1 MQPRGQVT
9 VELMLIMAVLLVI
22 LLVSVNI
29 FGTQANSAN
38 SKQALLELRQ
48 NQEKV
53 MDIIYQVSNSPVGTT
68 VVSFVPV
75 SLSDQNFFI
84 VGKNLYGSSAEYDLI
99 TVLPFSGIDSNS
111 FTSGMFIRAARTT
124 RGISIGPAEIA
135 VSEAP
140 GDGGG
145 KGDGD
150 GDDGGD
156 DRG

>member
-1 MQPRGQVT
+1 MQSRAQVT

-53 MDIIYQVSNSPVGTT
+53 MDLIYQVSNSPIGTT
-68 VVSFVPV
+68 VVTFVPV

-84 VGKNLYGSSAEYDLI
+84 SGKNLYGSSAEYDVI
-99 TVLPFSGIDSNS
+99 TPLPFAGIDSNS

-124 RGISIGPAEIA
+124 QGISVGPAEIA
-135 VSEAP
+135 APETPP

-145 KGDGD
+145 NDGGGGA
-150 GDDGGD
+150 GDDIG
-156 DRG
+156 